1 MEPGA
6 FDSDLGILLA
16 TEAPREFEEKLELC
30 RRAVECYKGEL
41 LPGIE
46 DDWVTDA
53 RVRLSHLF
61 FRALLFLSDAEM
73 EQNPTLALG
82 FAIRAVEEEPLQD
95 GARTRKIQA
104 LVKLGETAAAQLE
117 YERFADLLDQELGM
131 RPADTVLEAL
141 VGTVHVAKPA
151 LRQDRHG
158 VPDDIGFAFEAY
170 GSGDRP
176 QQGVE
181 LAIALCPHWI
191 SNGTPN
197 LGLRLLRKAIRQAS
211 GRLKS
216 EQAASALLSEAEL
229 EAARGDLNASLALL
243 GKLRIKE
250 CTLPDSVRAKALLL
264 ETRLALAHIE
274 NRKAKENGQQALEV
288 ASRIGDDT
296 LRVDVLNALAIAS
309 TYQGDFPAALE
320 CATKALEIATG
331 NNETIS
337 AARALLQRAHALEGL
352 GRNKSAMA
360 AAQRVLRLVGGR
372 HDSIV
377 SGVRLEVSRLF
388 EDLGDLAGAEAG
400 YRAAISDF
408 REFENAFRLVVSL
421 TYLGDL
427 LQSGGRSTEA
437 VVVLREAIDIRRRLD
452 QRLGIATSLRGLG
465 RALLDLSRWEEAKEA
480 LTESAR
486 LFLDVNEMPG
496 YASALF
502 ALALVERSLGAT
514 DLSRRLAQRARQILL
529 GLSEAERKSI
539 GPTGP
544 GLIRESEQLIASLD
558 AQIS

>member
-1 MEPGA
+1 
-6 FDSDLGILLA
+6 
-16 TEAPREFEEKLELC
+16 
-30 RRAVECYKGEL
+30 
-41 LPGIE
+41 
-46 DDWVTDA
+46 
-53 RVRLSHLF
+53 
-61 FRALLFLSDAEM
+61 
-73 EQNPTLALG
+73 
-82 FAIRAVEEEPLQD
+82 
-95 GARTRKIQA
+95 
-104 LVKLGETAAAQLE
+104 
-117 YERFADLLDQELGM
+117 
-131 RPADTVLEAL
+131 
-141 VGTVHVAKPA
+141 
-151 LRQDRHG
+151 
-158 VPDDIGFAFEAY
+158 
-170 GSGDRP
+170 
-176 QQGVE
+176 
-181 LAIALCPHWI
+181 
-191 SNGTPN
+191 
-197 LGLRLLRKAIRQAS
+197 
-211 GRLKS
+211 
-216 EQAASALLSEAEL
+216 
-229 EAARGDLNASLALL
+229 
-243 GKLRIKE
+243 
-250 CTLPDSVRAKALLL
+250 
-264 ETRLALAHIE
+264 
-274 NRKAKENGQQALEV
+274 
-288 ASRIGDDT
+288 
-296 LRVDVLNALAIAS
+296 
-309 TYQGDFPAALE
+309 
-320 CATKALEIATG
+320 
-331 NNETIS
+331 
-337 AARALLQRAHALEGL
+337 
-352 GRNKSAMA
+352 
-360 AAQRVLRLVGGR
+360 LVGGR